1 MEPTVSS
8 FPAVLANAVRRA
20 GQGILGARRAR
31 TSGGGTPAPAGPV
44 GGGELPQEGA
54 RVRLPARPYR
64 RRRGFT
70 LLELVMAVAVLG
82 IILAIAVPRYQDYR
96 EKARIAKASA
106 DIVVM
111 MFDIRTHE
119 DTNGKLPPTLQALG
133 RGTILDPW
141 GNPFQYLDFSTVKGK
156 GAMRKDRFLV
166 PINSTYDLYSM
177 GKDGKTAAPLTAKDS
192 QDDVIRANDGAF
204 VGLASEY

>member
-1 MEPTVSS
+1 
-8 FPAVLANAVRRA
+8 
-20 GQGILGARRAR
+20 
-31 TSGGGTPAPAGPV
+31 
-44 GGGELPQEGA
+44 
-54 RVRLPARPYR
+54 
-64 RRRGFT
+64 
-70 LLELVMAVAVLG
+70 MAVAVLG

-96 EKARIAKASA
+96 ERARIAKASA
-106 DIVVM
+106 DIVTM
-111 MFDIRTHE
+111 MFDIRTYE
-119 DTNGKLPPTLQALG
+119 DTNGKLPPTLETLG
-133 RGTILDPW
+133 RGTIFDPW

-177 GKDGKTAAPLTAKDS
+177 GKDGKTAAPLTAKYS